1 MRKILLDTNLS
12 SVALNQ
18 GKVINPE
25 KTTDQLKSKIYK
37 KLISLVTKLW

>member
-25 KTTDQLKSKIYK
+25 NDRPTEIE
-37 KLISLVTKLW
+37 KL